1 MSNLSQ
7 RPGTLSEVS
16 RRVLAGQ
23 QAFDPAVRE
32 FLDEFYSHP
41 SRRKAALRREPEL
54 IEDVKDAY
62 LAAVAEYL
70 ASNYGIEMPPWV
82 DRHGRPLK
90 RAFFAGGL
98 ESLKAILTVESP
110 AAFRRR
116 CCSSERTNWT
126 GRAKRL
132 SRVRIVPNRLSA
144 GSRRDNAATPGP
156 DTITRLPHHMHSR

>member
-1 MSNLSQ
+1 MSQ
-7 RPGTLSEVS
+7 MPGRPPTLLEVS
-16 RRVLAGQ
+16 RRATAGT

-41 SRRKAALRREPEL
+41 LHRQESIQARPDL

-62 LAAVAEYL
+62 LAAVAEHL
-70 ASNYGIEMPPWV
+70 ASNYQLETPDWV
-82 DRHGRPLK
+82 ESHGRPLK

-116 CCSSERTNWT
+116 LLFVGKDALDR
-126 GRAKRL
+126 
-132 SRVRIVPNRLSA
+132 P
-144 GSRRDNAATPGP
+144 RRHA
-156 DTITRLPHHMHSR
+156 

>member
-1 MSNLSQ
+1 VNEKSA
-7 RPGTLSEVS
+7 RPPTLLEVS
-16 RRVLAGQ
+16 RRVGARTQ
-23 QAFDPAVRE
+23 PFDPAVRE

-41 SRRKAALRREPEL
+41 TRRQESIRARPDL

-70 ASNYGIEMPPWV
+70 AAKYGLETPAWV
-82 DRHGRPLK
+82 ECHGRPLK

-116 CCSSERTNWT
+116 LLFVGKDALDRPR
-126 GRAKRL
+126 GQA
-132 SRVRIVPNRLSA
+132 
-144 GSRRDNAATPGP
+144 
-156 DTITRLPHHMHSR
+156 